1 MMSGKRLL
9 LRGLCRS
16 PSEWHGLA
24 AGQSLETRLDADVV
38 YFNSEIR
45 MNIFPWFRE
54 VIEKLF
60 NRDESRSAIAIF
72 LTTPG
77 GQAEVVEKLVEVVRS
92 HYDLVYFVVP
102 VAAMSAGTIFCMS
115 GDKIYMDYSSSLGPI
130 DPQVPDRENKFL
142 IPALG
147 HLDKVNELI
156 DRSKN
161 NTITPVEFQW
171 LLNQDLAMLRF
182 YGQARDLSIAL
193 LEKWLVQYKFKD
205 WLVHRTN
212 NPGAAVTPAEKQTRA
227 TQIAKL
233 LSDNTH
239 WHSHGR
245 MIGMSTLQQT
255 CRLDVDDFGADED
268 LQRAIR
274 TYNDALS
281 EWLAR
286 MQIRSFIYSRHV
298 TSST

>member
-1 MMSGKRLL
+1 MAVYDDIIFKVVRDA
-9 LRGLCRS
+9 
-16 PSEWHGLA
+16 EA
-24 AGQSLETRLDADVV
+24 DLERRLDSDIV

-54 VIEKLF
+54 VIEKLAQ
-60 NRDESRSAIAIF
+60 RLDKKSSIAIF

-77 GQAEVVEKLVEVVRS
+77 GQAEVVEKLVEVVRA
-92 HYDLVYFVVP
+92 HYRLVHFVVP

-130 DPQVPDRENKFL
+130 DPQVPDREGKYL

-147 HLDKVNELI
+147 HLDKVNEMI
-156 DRSKN
+156 QKSKD

-182 YGQARDLSIAL
+182 YEQARDLSTAL

-205 WLVHRTN
+205 WLTHRTN
-212 NPGAAVTPAEKQTRA
+212 NPGTPVTASEKQFRA
-227 TQIAKL
+227 TEIAKL
-233 LSDNTH
+233 LSNNAH

-245 MIGMSTLQQT
+245 MIGIRTLKET
-255 CRLDVDDFGADED
+255 CRLDIDDYGEDPD
-268 LQRAIR
+268 LQKAIR

-281 EWLAR
+281 DYLAR
-286 MQIRSFIYSRHV
+286 VQIKTFLYSRHV
-298 TSST
+298 N